1 MVRSV
6 SRSARTGR
14 FVGPAAVA
22 RWPGKMTT
30 ERVGEGTGNRRAVNR
45 DAATGEFVTQQRANK
60 DPGGTVTQRV

>member
-1 MVRSV
+1 
-6 SRSARTGR
+6 
-14 FVGPAAVA
+14 
-22 RWPGKMTT
+22 MTT